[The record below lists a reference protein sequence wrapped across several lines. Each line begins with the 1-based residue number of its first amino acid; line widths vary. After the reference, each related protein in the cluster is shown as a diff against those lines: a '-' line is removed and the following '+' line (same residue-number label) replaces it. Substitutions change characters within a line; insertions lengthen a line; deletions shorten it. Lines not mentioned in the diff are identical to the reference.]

1 MKVARRRHAMLEA
14 VLSGISDVEALC
26 ERFNV
31 SEATVRRDLSALAD
45 EGLIVRTYGG
55 AAAIIGKREPELSL
69 AQRQHEQEDV
79 KARLARAALEH
90 VENGDTLLLDGGTTT
105 AELAKL
111 LGQRRDLHIFTNNLA
126 ALPVLAALSH
136 SRVTLLG
143 GDLRSASMTT
153 YGVAAQAALERLSV
167 DKLFLSADG
176 VVADLGLCEASAEQ
190 AYLKEMMIRRASEVI
205 VMADSTKLGRARQQH
220 WTPLLSHWTLI
231 TDDQAPDDVLQTFQR
246 RRAVTLEVVPAS
258 PRLVLA

>member
-1 MKVARRRHAMLEA
+1 MKVVKRRHAMLEA
-14 VLSGISDVEALC
+14 VLNGITDVDALC
-26 ERFNV
+26 DRFDI

-45 EGLIVRTYGG
+45 DGHIVRTYGG
-55 AAAIIGKREPELSL
+55 AAAVVGKREPELSL
-69 AQRQHEQEDV
+69 SQRQNEHGDI
-79 KARLARAALEH
+79 KARLARAALAH
-90 VENGDTLLLDGGTTT
+90 VEDGDTLLLDGGSTT

-111 LGQRRDLHIFTNNLA
+111 LGERRNLHVFTNNLA
-126 ALPVLAALSH
+126 ALPALAALQNCK
-136 SRVTLLG
+136 VTLLG

-167 DKLFLSADG
+167 DKLFVSADG

-205 VMADSTKLGRARQQH
+205 VMADSSKLGNPRQQH

-231 TDDQAPDDVLQTFQR
+231 TDDQAPEDMLEAFRR
-246 RRAVTLEVVPAS
+246 RRAITLEVVNI
-258 PRLVLA
+258 